1 MHFILHFIIARVN
14 KVVNLYCF
22 VFRCKCGN
30 CKLDL
35 LTNWQEC
42 NCCSKLDSCRESL
55 SSDIVQQELGD
66 AENIVCITQH
76 PGFRPVCLER
86 WSLRMAAWA
95 YKTTGN
101 QRYEQLAN
109 EER

>member
-1 MHFILHFIIARVN
+1 MLNSYDFSHSVMTYN
-14 KVVNLYCF
+14 YS
-22 VFRCKCGN
+22 N

-42 NCCSKLDSCRESL
+42 NCCSELDSCRESL
-55 SSDIVQQELGD
+55 STGIVQQDLGD

-86 WSLRMAAWA
+86 WSLRMTAWA

-101 QRYEQLAN
+101 QSTNNWLMKN
-109 EER
+109 GKLFVFLV